1 MEREGLSDCVGR
13 TWATF
18 AFFFVKGGGYRAWW
32 IVGMQEWARFHSFFY
47 GPNDGPVQSPV
58 LPFYFFYLSMFCTAY
73 CFLLLLY
80 TLFICSNFL
89 VCRRE
94 EKGMHGLIL
103 FALFILTFFLIMFF
117 FLFVHEFAHLH
128 SMKGSDIY
136 VGGLS
141 WDRVNPRCF
150 GLWNRELSIN
160 KVHKQNTK
168 KKFYVV
174 LCGLMW
180 IYESFNRRLPLTIY
194 LTF

>member
-1 MEREGLSDCVGR
+1 MERGGLSDCVGR

-18 AFFFVKGGGYRAWW
+18 AFFLLRGVGIGLDGLWECKNGLGF
-32 IVGMQEWARFHSFFY
+32 IVFM
-47 GPNDGPVQSPV
+47 GPMLAQFKVQSS
-58 LPFYFFYLSMFCTAY
+58 LFTFFYLSMFCTAY

-80 TLFICSNFL
+80 TLFIYSNFL

-103 FALFILTFFLIMFF
+103 FLLFILTFFLIMFF

-174 LCGLMW
+174 
-180 IYESFNRRLPLTIY
+180 
-194 LTF
+194 